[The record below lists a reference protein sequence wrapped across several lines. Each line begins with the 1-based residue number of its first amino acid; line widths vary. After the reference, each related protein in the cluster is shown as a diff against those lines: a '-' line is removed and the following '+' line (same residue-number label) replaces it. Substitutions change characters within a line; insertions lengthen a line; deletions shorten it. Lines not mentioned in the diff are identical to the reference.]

1 LSSSSVKPR
10 HCVISKEEEQ
20 YYIEPCCVQAHDF
33 LYVNGNRVTEKI
45 LLSNLDRIIIGTS
58 TVFLFKNPKQEEE
71 SQVREADID
80 YEYVMQEKIDLTE
93 KEVNEEYRKSQ
104 NQDDIKLKG
113 YEDENST
120 QFFDPNN
127 ELRRGLHG
135 KLASTYPLVN
145 EANLLVKE
153 FGRNIKF

>member
-1 LSSSSVKPR
+1 
-10 HCVISKEEEQ
+10 
-20 YYIEPCCVQAHDF
+20 
-33 LYVNGNRVTEKI
+33 
-45 LLSNLDRIIIGTS
+45 
-58 TVFLFKNPKQEEE
+58 
-71 SQVREADID
+71 
-80 YEYVMQEKIDLTE
+80 MQEKIDLTE